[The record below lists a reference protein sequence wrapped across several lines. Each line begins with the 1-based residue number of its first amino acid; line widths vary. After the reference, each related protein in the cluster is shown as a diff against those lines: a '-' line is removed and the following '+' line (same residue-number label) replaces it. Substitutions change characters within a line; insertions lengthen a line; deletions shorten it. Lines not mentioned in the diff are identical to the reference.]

1 MGDRSMED
9 KLEEVLK
16 QYPCEVRT
24 RRRTRGA
31 FLLETDQGLRL
42 LKELPEQLGHAP
54 VVCRK

>member
-1 MGDRSMED
+1 MED

-31 FLLETDQGLRL
+31 FLLETDQGLRKKISVSLFLMIRL
-42 LKELPEQLGHAP
+42 L
-54 VVCRK
+54 

>member
-1 MGDRSMED
+1 MED

-42 LKELPEQLGHAP
+42 LNVRTFSMPSFD
-54 VVCRK
+54 